1 MIMMNVSLIAVGK
14 LKESYWR
21 DACAEYEKRLSA
33 FCRFHIVELPETR
46 LPERPSQAQ
55 IDAALA
61 EEGKRILS
69 AAGGACLVSLCIE
82 GKELSSEELAARLRD
97 LPVRGISNLAF
108 CIGSSFGLSPEV
120 KNASSLKLS
129 FSPMTFPHQLARVML
144 CEQVYRAF
152 QIGANGKYH
161 K

>member
-1 MIMMNVSLIAVGK
+1 MRNIK
-14 LKESYWR
+14 K
-21 DACAEYEKRLSA
+21 DFPPSA
-33 FCRFHIVELPETR
+33 GFILWSFRRRV

-69 AAGGACLVSLCIE
+69 AAGGSYLVSLCIE
-82 GKELSSEELAARLRD
+82 GKMLSSEELAARLRD
-97 LPVRGISNLAF
+97 LPVRGISSLAF

>member
-1 MIMMNVSLIAVGK
+1 M
-14 LKESYWR
+14 
-21 DACAEYEKRLSA
+21 
-33 FCRFHIVELPETR
+33 
-46 LPERPSQAQ
+46 
-55 IDAALA
+55 A

-97 LPVRGISNLAF
+97 LPVRGISNPLPF

-129 FSPMTFPHQLARVML
+129 FSPMTFPHPAGARHAV
-144 CEQVYRAF
+144 RAGVTVRF
-152 QIGANGKYH
+152 KIGANGKYH

>member
-1 MIMMNVSLIAVGK
+1 MIASK
-14 LKESYWR
+14 KS
-21 DACAEYEKRLSA
+21 S
-33 FCRFHIVELPETR
+33 
-46 LPERPSQAQ
+46 
-55 IDAALA
+55 LA

-69 AAGGACLVSLCIE
+69 AAGGSYLVSLCIE
-82 GKELSSEELAARLRD
+82 GKELSSEELAVRLRD